1 MSQTAISDFMNQYNI
16 SEMRWGTY
24 KISVNNNTYTSYED
38 IPLKVYQT
46 IQSIKYYTVINM
58 DTEEH
63 LRGFIIHRLFDK
75 YYTNDTT
82 IQIKDETD
90 IHKLYNDNEFI
101 IQFINFLRNQIVID
115 TLIMIENK
123 IVDAS
128 RPNVIINEWG
138 MSHRVGP
145 PSLDINGLI
154 RTLNRFELEDMDKL
168 VKNLWD
174 KVVTSAKDIMN
185 VLS

>member
-24 KISVNNNTYTSYED
+24 KICVNNNTYTSYDD
-38 IPLKVYQT
+38 IPLEVYQT
-46 IQSIKYYTVINM
+46 IQSIKHYSVINM

-63 LRGFIIHRLFDK
+63 LRGFIIQRLFDK
-75 YYTNDTT
+75 YYTNDTI
-82 IQIKDETD
+82 IQINDETD

-101 IQFINFLRNQIVID
+101 IEFINFLRNQIVIS

-138 MSHRVGP
+138 MSHRVGT

-154 RTLNRFELEDMDKL
+154 RTLNRFQLEDMDKL
-168 VKNLWD
+168 VKSLWD
-174 KVVTSAKDIMN
+174 KIVTMANDIMK
-185 VLS
+185 